1 MRRGNPKLARAK
13 LNEVP
18 PWFQYFL
25 REVVKRGAALL
36 IRFIDDV
43 EAANK
48 SDEVLDREGY
58 VVGRPGEG
66 Q

>member
-1 MRRGNPKLARAK
+1 MKRHNPKLDRAK
-13 LNEVP
+13 LGEIP
-18 PWFQYFL
+18 PWFRYFL
-25 REVVKRGAALL
+25 VEVVKRGAALL

-48 SDEVLDREGY
+48 SDDILDREGY
-58 VVGRPGEG
+58 VVRRPREG